1 MKRLTSS
8 FLFFLCL
15 IQATLLFPEVGV
27 AQSKNDSLN
36 RYYHKIAN
44 ESSDTNK
51 LFSAFEFYENF
62 RKRDVKKETEV
73 HRQVSI
79 LRNIS
84 FIQEKFGLLSESE
97 NTIVDAL
104 KMLSILKD
112 NDSIKVDTEGAL
124 NISLGR
130 LARKKED
137 YKSAIN
143 HYDKALILSR
153 DDATITMIN
162 TNKAYLYYRLKDYNV
177 ATEKYEVVLQKYLA
191 SNDSIR
197 IARALNYLGMSLAKQ
212 KLPGALEKIEEA
224 LTIRK
229 QVNSDLGIFDSYY
242 NLSEYYRDRNN
253 NKKAVYY
260 INEALKIAI
269 ANNNLDLKYNALSSL
284 MKLDKNTYIRE
295 FAFLV
300 DSITSVKRDI
310 ENQYAEKKYTTDK
323 QKALAQKRG
332 QEAEEYK
339 KQRTIYLLV
348 ALLIILLSI
357 GTYFLLKSR
366 HKKNNI
372 VQIYKTETRIS
383 KKVHDEVANDIY
395 FLMNKLQS
403 GEVDSIDVLDDLEQL
418 YFKAR
423 DISRENNDINT
434 KDNFEETLKFLLLN
448 YRSVHTE
455 VITRGLHKIDW
466 KSISENKKTAA
477 YRVLQELMTNMK
489 KYSEANAV
497 VVRFEQ
503 GNNKLIITYKD
514 NGVGTS
520 LKKSNGLTNAE
531 NRIHTVGGT
540 IIFESKPTEG
550 FKSVITI

>member
-15 IQATLLFPEVGV
+15 FQVVLLYPEIGV

-36 RYYHKIAN
+36 KYYYKIAN

-62 RKRDVKKETEV
+62 RKRDVQNEIEV
-73 HRQVSI
+73 QGQISM

-84 FIQEKFGLLSESE
+84 FIQEKLGLINDSE
-97 NTIVDAL
+97 NTIVDAF
-104 KMLSILKD
+104 KMLNALKE
-112 NDSIKVDTEGAL
+112 NDPFRVDAEGGL
-124 NISLGR
+124 YISLGR
-130 LARKKED
+130 LSRKKED
-137 YKSAIN
+137 YKSALDN
-143 HYDKALILSR
+143 YNKALSLSE
-153 DDATITMIN
+153 DEATITMIS
-162 TNKAYLYYRLKDYNV
+162 TNKAYLYYCLKDYNV
-177 ATEKYEVVLQKYLA
+177 AAEKYKIVLQKNLA

-253 NKKAVYY
+253 NEKAVYY
-260 INEALKIAI
+260 INEALKIAVS
-269 ANNNLDLKYNALSSL
+269 NNNMDLKYNALSSL
-284 MKLDKNTYIRE
+284 MKLNTNADVRE
-295 FAFLV
+295 FALLV
-300 DSITSVKRDI
+300 DSITSVKRNI
-310 ENQYAEKKYTTDK
+310 EKLYADKKYKTDQ
-323 QKALAQKRG
+323 QKALAQQKG

-357 GTYFLLKSR
+357 GTYFLLKTR

-395 FLMNKLQS
+395 FLMNKLQR

-418 YFKAR
+418 YLKTR

-448 YRSVHTE
+448 YRSEQTE
-455 VITRGLHKIDW
+455 VITKGLHKIDW
-466 KSISENKKTAA
+466 RAISENKKTAA

-489 KYSEANAV
+489 KYSEAHAV
-497 VVRFEQ
+497 VVSFEQ
-503 GNNKLIITYKD
+503 VNNKLAITYKD